1 MGRIS
6 QVESRLTEAQELV
19 LVQKGRAG
27 LYAELVKTRK
37 SVPDFSPSGTT
48 DKLGAPVSA
57 PVASC

>member
-1 MGRIS
+1 MWAIFLRWKA
-6 QVESRLTEAQELV
+6 EAKELV

-48 DKLGAPVSA
+48 DKL
-57 PVASC
+57 